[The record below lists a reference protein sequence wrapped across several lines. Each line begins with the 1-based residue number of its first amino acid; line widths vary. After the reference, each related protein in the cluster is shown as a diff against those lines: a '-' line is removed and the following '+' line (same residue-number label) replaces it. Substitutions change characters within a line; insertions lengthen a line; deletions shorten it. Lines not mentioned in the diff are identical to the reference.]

1 MQVGLSP
8 FARRGLEDRSGPDLR
23 AGVEVA
29 LLYFLGKQQ
38 SGRDVPDFPSFLH
51 SASFEEPVAR
61 FDLDFGPGVEGLL
74 AGEAKRRHI
83 TVDRLVAHC
92 VFIYL
97 AEFDRVEPEV
107 EPGNE
112 EVTH

>member
-1 MQVGLSP
+1 MQVGLGP
-8 FARRGLEDRSGPDLR
+8 FAKRGLEDRLGPDLQ

-29 LLYFLGKQQ
+29 LLYFLGKQR
-38 SGRDVPDFPSFLH
+38 SNRGVPDFPSFLQNER
-51 SASFEEPVAR
+51 FEDPVAR
-61 FDLDFGPGVEGLL
+61 FDLDFGPDVEGML

-83 TVDRLVAHC
+83 TVDRLIAHC

-107 EPGNE
+107 ESGNE
-112 EVTH
+112 EVTK